1 MKILYICMHNP
12 FGRGDGGDLAS
23 HAYFNAFC
31 KLANGA
37 IDLICSNEIELK
49 NNSEDNFTK
58 GKIFFAPERP
68 FFYKLLSVVT
78 GRLNRYTRFAKRI
91 IKKGHYEYVVF
102 DHSSIA
108 GQLVDYAKKNGVKT
122 ITIHH
127 NYEYEYYKDNSKW
140 LNRLLFLHHVVRNEK
155 KAYQKSD
162 LNLFLTKQDLVTFEN
177 VYKHSLNKNAVLGTF
192 EYMSNT
198 HLPQIRQNE
207 NGDCITFSITGTLCS
222 FQTNDGIKYFFS
234 KLFSCMPSKCKV
246 IISGKNPTEDI
257 ILLCREHANV
267 KLIKNPENMDDVIQQ
282 SDVYLCPTRIGGG
295 LKLRVMDGLRNGI
308 PVLCH
313 EKAARGYDFFYDTPF
328 FKIFHNEMEFKEYL
342 IELIENVQEK
352 NFSRIFIQE
361 KYEEYFSFNSGF
373 QRLKSI
379 FETTFII

>member
-1 MKILYICMHNP
+1 MHNP
-12 FGRGDGGDLAS
+12 FGRSGGGALAS
-23 HAYFNAFC
+23 HAYFNAFS
-31 KLANGA
+31 KLANGNV
-37 IDLICSNEIELK
+37 DLICSNDVESK
-49 NNSEDNFTK
+49 NTENENYAK

-68 FFYKLLSVVT
+68 LYCKLLSIVT
-78 GRLNRYTRFAKRI
+78 GRLNRYTTFAKKI
-91 IKKGHYEYVVF
+91 IKKDCYDYIVF
-102 DHSSIA
+102 DHSCVA
-108 GQLVDYAKKNGVKT
+108 GPLVDYAARKGVRT

-162 LNLFLTKQDLVTFEN
+162 VNLFLTKQDLDTFKK
-177 VYKHSLNKNAVLGTF
+177 VYKRSVGNNAVIGTF
-192 EYMSNT
+192 EYKSNI
-198 HLPQIRQNE
+198 HLLEFKKN
-207 NGDCITFSITGTLCS
+207 NGACITFSITGTLCN

-234 KLFSCMPSKCKV
+234 TLFPYVPSECK
-246 IISGKNPTEDI
+246 IIVSGRNPTEDI
-257 ILLCREHANV
+257 IRLCRENPNV

-282 SDVYLCPTRIGGG
+282 SDVYICPTKIGGG

-313 EKAARGYDFFYDTPF
+313 EKSARGFDFFYDTPF
-328 FKIFHNEMEFKEYL
+328 FKIFHNEIEFKECL
-342 IELIENVQEK
+342 LELIENVQEN

-361 KYEEYFSFNSGF
+361 KYKEYFSFESGF

-379 FETTFII
+379 LETTHIV